1 MSVLYVTAM
10 VAACRQPVEKTGSL
24 PVGKAEAV
32 LYAPVKG
39 YSFKKSPAAFS
50 VVSQA
55 IRKSV
60 PSPTPIVHDST
71 EILPTD
77 TAALEAD
84 ELPPTHEGAPFFVV
98 TTDSAFHTMVLQSNG
113 KATAPDSVTTPVDFR
128 KEFLLVLYAP
138 PAAMTE
144 ASADLSVDAV
154 VPDAGVLYVSTSSYY
169 SVPADSMRRA
179 NPFWQVSIYKIER
192 RDFRRV
198 GIVAEDTTYFG
209 L

>member
-1 MSVLYVTAM
+1 MSRQWLQPAGNPLNKR
-10 VAACRQPVEKTGSL
+10 VAYPLVKRKPSCMHL
-24 PVGKAEAV
+24 
-32 LYAPVKG
+32 VKG

-84 ELPPTHEGAPFFVV
+84 ELPPTYEGAPFFVV

-169 SVPADSMRRA
+169 SGSGRLHAPRQPLLAGIHLQNRTTRFSPCRHRCRRYYLLRA
-179 NPFWQVSIYKIER
+179 VI
-192 RDFRRV
+192 
-198 GIVAEDTTYFG
+198 
-209 L
+209 

>member
-1 MSVLYVTAM
+1 M
-10 VAACRQPVEKTGSL
+10 VAACRQPVEKTISL
-24 PVGKAEAV
+24 PVGKDAAI

-39 YSFKKSPAAFS
+39 YAFKKSPAAFS
-50 VVSQA
+50 VVHQA
-55 IRKSV
+55 VRKPV
-60 PSPTPIVHDST
+60 PLPEPIVHDST
-71 EILPTD
+71 GTLSAD
-77 TAALEAD
+77 TAALDAD
-84 ELPPTHEGAPFFVV
+84 EVPPTYEGAPFFVV
-98 TTDSAFHTMVLQSNG
+98 TTDSAFNTMVLQSNG
-113 KATAPDSVTTPVDFR
+113 KPTVPDSATTPVDFS

-179 NPFWQVSIYKIER
+179 NPFWQVSMYKIER